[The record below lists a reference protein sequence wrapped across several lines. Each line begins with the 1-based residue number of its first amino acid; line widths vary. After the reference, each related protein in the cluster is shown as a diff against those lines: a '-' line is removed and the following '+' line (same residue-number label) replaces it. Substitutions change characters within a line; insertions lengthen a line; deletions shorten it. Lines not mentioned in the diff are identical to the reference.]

1 MELAVGSWEFSLY
14 PALLTVAAFTFALV
28 ASLVL
33 GAVVRR
39 FAPTIGAVVPPRP
52 DRWHRAP
59 TPTMGGIA
67 IALATM
73 LGFVVVAWQPSIVAN
88 LMPWAAVLA
97 ASLAMSIVGI
107 LDDRLQLSP
116 VAKLVA
122 SLAIGAFLVFALT
135 GTEPDAARRTLH
147 TLIAIVW
154 FAGVCHAFNLLDNMD
169 GLAAGVALIAT
180 AFFAYLLADVLGMAM
195 VVLLVSLA
203 GALLGFLYWNRPAAR
218 LFMGD
223 SGSLFIGAMLA
234 STSLVPVFDD
244 GVSLSSPIVP
254 IALILTVPL
263 FDTAFVLVLRRLA
276 GRSATKGGTDHVS
289 HRLVSLGF
297 SERSA
302 VRILYLLGLAS
313 GGVAAVMVLND
324 RIEPELPMVAGFG
337 VVMTLVGIYL
347 ARVPAYNAEDFLA
360 LQKSSFAPFLKDL
373 AFKWHA
379 GQVMLDLIL
388 ITVCYYAA
396 YRLRFDVKDFDE
408 FLPFVMVSLPVVLG
422 CKLAALYV
430 SGLYQRSWDT
440 FGLRD
445 LSVVARGVA
454 MGSLLSVA
462 AAFYFYREVTDP
474 NRIVGASRVVFVLDA
489 ILLVVAIIAT
499 RVSFRMMN
507 LAAATRNKRS
517 RRVLVYGA
525 GNFGRMLVR
534 EMRANTA
541 WNMNPVAFI
550 DDDAAKVHRWI
561 VGVPVRGS
569 IESLEATMRQY
580 GVDEVILSSRAINGS
595 VETRIREI
603 CTRTNRPVRRLHMEI
618 S

>member
-1 MELAVGSWEFSLY
+1 M
-14 PALLTVAAFTFALV
+14 
-28 ASLVL
+28 
-33 GAVVRR
+33 RR

-67 IALATM
+67 IASATTI
-73 LGFVVVAWQPSIVAN
+73 GFLVVAWRPS
-88 LMPWAAVLA
+88 LLDDLLPWSPALA
-97 ASLAMSIVGI
+97 ASLAMFVVGV

-122 SLAIGAFLVFALT
+122 SLAIGAFLVFALA
-135 GTEPDAARRTLH
+135 GTEPDVARRTLH

-180 AFFAYLLADVLGMAM
+180 TFFAWLLSDVLGAAM
-195 VVLLVSLA
+195 VVLLLSLA
-203 GALLGFLYWNRPAAR
+203 GALLGFLYWNRPTAR

-234 STSLVPVFDD
+234 STSLVPVFGG
-244 GVSLSSPIVP
+244 GVSLSSPMVP

-302 VRILYLLGLAS
+302 VRILYLLALAS
-313 GGVAAVMVLND
+313 GGVAAALVLTG
-324 RIEPELPMVAGFG
+324 RVEPELPILAAFL

-360 LQKSSFAPFLKDL
+360 LQKSSFAPFLNDL
-373 AFKWHA
+373 AFRWHA
-379 GQVMLDLIL
+379 GEVMLDLIL
-388 ITVCYYAA
+388 ITVSYYAA
-396 YRLRFDVKDFDE
+396 YRLRFEGEEFYE
-408 FLPFVMVSLPVVLG
+408 FLRYFIGLLPIVVG
-422 CKLAALYV
+422 CKLAALYA
-430 SGLYQRSWDT
+430 SGLYQRSWET

-445 LSVVARGVA
+445 LTVVARGVA
-454 MGSLLSVA
+454 IGSLLSVS
-462 AAFYFYREVTDP
+462 AAFYLYRET
-474 NRIVGASRVVFVLDA
+474 GASRVVFVIDA
-489 ILLVVAIIAT
+489 ILLAIAIIAT
-499 RVSFRMMN
+499 RVSFRAMN

-534 EMRANTA
+534 EMRSNTA

-569 IESLEATMRQY
+569 IDSLEAIMRQY

-595 VETRIREI
+595 IETRIREI
-603 CTRTNRPVRRLHMEI
+603 CANMDRPVRRLHMEI

>member
-1 MELAVGSWEFSLY
+1 
-14 PALLTVAAFTFALV
+14 
-28 ASLVL
+28 
-33 GAVVRR
+33 
-39 FAPTIGAVVPPRP
+39 
-52 DRWHRAP
+52 
-59 TPTMGGIA
+59 MGGIA
-67 IALATM
+67 IASATAI
-73 LGFVVVAWQPSIVAN
+73 GFLVVVARPSVVGE
-88 LMPWAAVLA
+88 LLPWGPVLA
-97 ASLAMSIVGI
+97 ASLAMFVVGV

-116 VAKLVA
+116 TAKLVS
-122 SLAIGAFLVFALT
+122 SLAIGAFLVFALA
-135 GTEPDAARRTLH
+135 GTDPDAARQALH

-169 GLAAGVALIAT
+169 GLAAGVAFIAT
-180 AFFAYLLADVLGMAM
+180 AFFAYLLPNELGMAM
-195 VVLLVSLA
+195 VVLLASLA
-203 GALLGFLYWNRPAAR
+203 GALIGFLFWNRPTAR

-234 STSLVPVFDD
+234 STSLVPVLRG
-244 GVSLSSPIVP
+244 GVALSSPIVP
-254 IALILTVPL
+254 IALILAVPL

-276 GRSATKGGTDHVS
+276 GRKASKGGTDHVS

-297 SERSA
+297 SERTA
-302 VRILYLLGLAS
+302 VRFLYLLGLIA

-324 RIEPELPMVAGFG
+324 RPEPQLPIIATFG

-379 GQVMLDLIL
+379 GQVLMDLIL

-396 YRLRFDVKDFDE
+396 YRLRFEGENFDFLQS
-408 FLPFVMVSLPVVLG
+408 FMVSLPVVLG
-422 CKLAALYV
+422 CKLAALYA

-454 MGSLLSVA
+454 VGSLLSVA
-462 AAFYFYREVTDP
+462 AAFYLYRDV
-474 NRIVGASRVVFVLDA
+474 VASRAVFVFDA
-489 ILLVVAIIAT
+489 TLLAIAIVAT

-525 GNFGRMLVR
+525 GNFGRLLVR

-550 DDDAAKVHRWI
+550 DDDAAKIHRWI

-569 IESLEATMRQY
+569 IDSLETTMRQY

-595 VETRIREI
+595 IETRIREI
-603 CTRTNRPVRRLHMEI
+603 CTRTNRPVRRLFMEI
-618 S
+618 Q